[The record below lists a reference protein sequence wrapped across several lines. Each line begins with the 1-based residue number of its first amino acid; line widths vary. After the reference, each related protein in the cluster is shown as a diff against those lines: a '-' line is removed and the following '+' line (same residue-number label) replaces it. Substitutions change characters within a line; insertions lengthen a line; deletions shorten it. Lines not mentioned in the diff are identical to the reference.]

1 MQNLQHRHFP
11 EALINKVSPFV
22 HLTILPKS
30 EIEIPNSEISISEI
44 EIPKLRSLL
53 ERLKKTISSEKSEI
67 E

>member
-1 MQNLQHRHFP
+1 MQNLRHRHFP

-30 EIEIPNSEISISEI
+30 EIEVPNSEINISEI
-44 EIPKLRSLL
+44 EIPK
-53 ERLKKTISSEKSEI
+53 SEI